1 MKYTKKYIYKQK
13 KKQTRKRKYKQKHTR
28 THKRKGLKKQKRTRR
43 KRGGIWPFSNK
54 NTDDNN
60 DNITTGTTR
69 WAKYPDTSENLKGIT
84 PNNGPVVVL
93 SSHQS
98 RLLCELRGL
107 GFLNKYNNKEIRFKN
122 GAVLKFMI
130 RKKAKDSNCTCAVD
144 LVHDGELS
152 NEGEELKGDY
162 KKLLEGTKP
171 YFVKEQPTGDR
182 IKEIYGS
189 YKFIPEV
196 NVIANEKLG
205 ITTNDEFNLDIFL
218 IRHGE
223 GTHNVTKMKV
233 LHTSAGL
240 TQNGE
245 VQAKHT
251 GEALTQIIP
260 NFRELHDK
268 NLLYLCASD
277 IKRAIQ
283 TMTIV
288 KEKLSMPDK
297 HIYVIPCSHEI
308 SAKKPPCDGSDSK
321 VGLSS
326 RGENEGASND
336 YLTKANVNIDMY
348 KEFYKGIRRDHKT
361 GIKRQHCV
369 DTTMF
374 KQIIKM
380 VQKTDE
386 EDSESKPLENEENL
400 GSQPREEDGDSGSQP
415 REEDG
420 DSGSQSREN
429 EENLG

>member
-1 MKYTKKYIYKQK
+1 MS
-13 KKQTRKRKYKQKHTR
+13 
-28 THKRKGLKKQKRTRR
+28 L
-43 KRGGIWPFSNK
+43 WPFSEN
-54 NTDDNN
+54 NTDETTDEKIDDTILGSERWDN
-60 DNITTGTTR
+60 
-69 WAKYPDTSENLKGIT
+69 YPDTSPILNGIT

-107 GFLNKYNNKEIRFKN
+107 EFLNENNNKEIRFKN

-130 RKKAKDSNCTCAVD
+130 RKKAKESNCTCAVD

-152 NEGEELKGDY
+152 KPKSGEEAKGDY
-162 KKLLEGTKP
+162 KKLLKGTKP
-171 YFVKEQPTGDR
+171 YFVKDR
-182 IKEIYGS
+182 PVDNELDGS

-196 NVIANEKLG
+196 KHDVNANEKLG

-400 GSQPREEDGDSGSQP
+400 G
-415 REEDG
+415 
-420 DSGSQSREN
+420 
-429 EENLG
+429 